1 MKKIKIANRV
11 IGEGEPCF
19 IIAEAG
25 VNHNGELELAKK
37 LVDAAKRAGADAV
50 KFQTWKTDEIIT
62 KEVPMAGYQQKTK
75 TNEQNQYELI
85 KKLELSKSDFKKL
98 KEYCEKVG
106 IIFLSTP
113 GDKDSADFLD
123 ELGVAAFKIGSDD
136 LTNTPLLEHVAKKRK
151 PIIISTGMGTLE
163 EVREAAVIVENVGNF
178 EICLLH
184 CTSEYPTPF
193 EDVNLRA
200 METLK
205 QFNYPV
211 GYSDH
216 TLGIAITE
224 VAAAMGAAI
233 IEKHFTIDKNLP
245 GPDQK
250 MSLDPEEL
258 EKLVKSVREVQGKGL
273 QSLKMSESE
282 LKKILGSKEKKPTA
296 SELKNIKFLRKKLV
310 ASKNIKSG
318 TKIAESVIGVKRTEK
333 EGLEPGAFYSIIGKT
348 AKLDIKKDEVFTEE
362 KLE

>member
-1 MKKIKIANRV
+1 MKKIKIADKV

-25 VNHNGELELAKK
+25 VNHNGKLEFAKK

-50 KFQTWKTDEIIT
+50 KFQTWNTDEIIT
-62 KEVPMAGYQQKTK
+62 KEVPMAGYQEKTK
-75 TNEQNQYELI
+75 TNEENQYELI
-85 KKLELSKSDFKKL
+85 KKLELNKSDFKKI
-98 KEYCEKVG
+98 KDYCEKVG

-123 ELGVAAFKIGSDD
+123 EIGVAAFKIGSDD

-151 PIIISTGMGTLE
+151 PVIISTGMATLQ

-178 EICLLH
+178 EIALLH
-184 CTSEYPTPF
+184 CTSEYPTSP

-205 QFNYPV
+205 QFNYPI

-216 TLGIAITE
+216 TLGIEVSE
-224 VAAAMGAAI
+224 VAAAMGASI

-250 MSLDPEEL
+250 MSLNPAEL

-273 QSLKMSESE
+273 QSLKMEKE
-282 LKKILGSKEKKPTA
+282 MLEKILGSREKAPTTV
-296 SELKNIKFLRKKLV
+296 ERKNIKFLRKKLV
-310 ASKNIKSG
+310 ANKSIKAG
-318 TKIAESVIGVKRTEK
+318 TKLSENHIAVKRTEK
-333 EGLEPGAFYSIIGKT
+333 DGLEPGAFYSIIGKT
-348 AKLDIKKDEVFTEE
+348 ARIAIKKDEALTSE